1 MRKMVGG
8 DIDRERPTTHITRTS
23 TSLAR
28 ATPTQNE
35 LHERRHQNL
44 DFDARDS
51 EEEFRQRI

>member
-28 ATPTQNE
+28 TTPTQNE

-44 DFDARDS
+44 GFDA
-51 EEEFRQRI
+51 